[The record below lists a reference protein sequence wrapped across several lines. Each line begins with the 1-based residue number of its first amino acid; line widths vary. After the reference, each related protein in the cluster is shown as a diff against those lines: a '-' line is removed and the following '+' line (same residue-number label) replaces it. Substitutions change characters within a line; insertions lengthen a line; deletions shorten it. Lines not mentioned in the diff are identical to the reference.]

1 MNDLTKNIRVDD
13 DLDEYKG
20 FYDYRW
26 SKEFLETVKPTKL
39 RSVGFDL
46 LASWKGTSETR
57 RFPWLMINAVDAAV
71 EGSLQFTTP
80 FSSQILN
87 ELAHRITTG
96 LERKHLSLS
105 GDDRESLCTEIRSIE
120 SEISHRVKTNPVRL
134 DPKELWT
141 HFLQRQGISLSLLM
155 SEVNAYAAVY
165 FAYEIYLIRSVKV
178 CTAVKSI
185 RTRGLPKRLNELLGE
200 KVAETC
206 WSAKKIDLAR
216 LIRHSIVH
224 NGRKLTDNLEK
235 YRSEL
240 TLEND
245 EIVIMAHHT
254 TELYTLLKERALLF
268 TTEMVKLPICRF

>member
-1 MNDLTKNIRVDD
+1 MHDPTKNIRVDD

-20 FYDYRW
+20 FFDHHW
-26 SKEFLETVKPTKL
+26 SDDFLETVRPTKL
-39 RSVGFDL
+39 CPVGFDL
-46 LASWKGTSETR
+46 LASWKGTSEAR
-57 RFPWLMINAVDAAV
+57 RFPWLMINAVGAAV
-71 EGSLQFTTP
+71 EGSLQFATP
-80 FSSQILN
+80 LSSQILN
-87 ELAHRITTG
+87 ELLDRITTG
-96 LERKHLSLS
+96 LERNHLSLS
-105 GDDRESLCTEIRSIE
+105 GDDREALCTEIRSIE
-120 SEISHRVKTNPVRL
+120 AEISHRVKTKPVRL
-134 DPKELWT
+134 DPRELWT
-141 HFLQRQGISLSLLM
+141 HFLQSQGISLSLLM

-165 FAYEIYLIRSVKV
+165 FAYENYLIRSVKV

-185 RTRGLPKRLNELLGE
+185 WTRGLPKRLNELLGE

-224 NGRKLTDNLEK
+224 NGRKLTDDLEK
-235 YRSEL
+235 YRREL
-240 TLEND
+240 TLEDD